1 MLLDIIKERILHTEV
16 IMDLQLD
23 VRIQRTDNKIV
34 YVVAVYDIDS
44 PVNYHSYD
52 CYYFKQGSDLNE
64 IMTDLKNSE
73 LSHFFPFIF
82 MSSSFNFSFFKAS

>member
-1 MLLDIIKERILHTEV
+1 
-16 IMDLQLD
+16 MDLQLD

-52 CYYFKQGSDLNE
+52 CYYFKQGSDLND
-64 IMTDLKNSE
+64 IMTDLKNNTE
-73 LSHFFPFIF
+73 FGDEVLR
-82 MSSSFNFSFFKAS
+82 SFADRIVKILLND

>member
-1 MLLDIIKERILHTEV
+1 
-16 IMDLQLD
+16 MDLQLD

-64 IMTDLKNSE
+64 IMTDLKNNTE
-73 LSHFFPFIF
+73 FGDEVLR
-82 MSSSFNFSFFKAS
+82 NFADRIVKILLND

>member
-1 MLLDIIKERILHTEV
+1 
-16 IMDLQLD
+16 MDLQLD

-64 IMTDLKNSE
+64 IMTDLKNNTE
-73 LSHFFPFIF
+73 FGDEVLR
-82 MSSSFNFSFFKAS
+82 SFADRIVKILLND

>member
-1 MLLDIIKERILHTEV
+1 
-16 IMDLQLD
+16 MDLQLD

-64 IMTDLKNSE
+64 IMTDLKNNTDFGDE
-73 LSHFFPFIF
+73 VLR
-82 MSSSFNFSFFKAS
+82 SFADRIVKILLKD

>member
-1 MLLDIIKERILHTEV
+1 
-16 IMDLQLD
+16 MDLQLD
-23 VRIQRTDNKIV
+23 VRIQRTDNKTV

-64 IMTDLKNSE
+64 IMTDLKSNTE
-73 LSHFFPFIF
+73 FGDEVLR
-82 MSSSFNFSFFKAS
+82 SFADRIVKILLND

>member
-1 MLLDIIKERILHTEV
+1 
-16 IMDLQLD
+16 MDLQLD
-23 VRIQRTDNKIV
+23 VRIQRTDDKIV

-64 IMTDLKNSE
+64 IMTDLKNNTDFGDE
-73 LSHFFPFIF
+73 VLR
-82 MSSSFNFSFFKAS
+82 SFADRIVKILLKD

>member
-1 MLLDIIKERILHTEV
+1 
-16 IMDLQLD
+16 MDLQLD

-64 IMTDLKNSE
+64 IMTDLKNNIEFGDEVLRSFADRIVKI
-73 LSHFFPFIF
+73 LS
-82 MSSSFNFSFFKAS
+82 ND

>member
-1 MLLDIIKERILHTEV
+1 
-16 IMDLQLD
+16 MDLQLD

-64 IMTDLKNSE
+64 IMTDLKNNTDFGDE
-73 LSHFFPFIF
+73 VLR
-82 MSSSFNFSFFKAS
+82 SFADRIVKILLND

>member
-1 MLLDIIKERILHTEV
+1 
-16 IMDLQLD
+16 MDLQLD

-52 CYYFKQGSDLNE
+52 CYYFKQGSDLNV
-64 IMTDLKNSE
+64 IMTDLKNNTDFGDE
-73 LSHFFPFIF
+73 VLR
-82 MSSSFNFSFFKAS
+82 SFADMIVKILLND